1 MEEYKKLWEQFI
13 IKPTKNTNY
22 HFSRF
27 YFASNLFLFENSI
40 EIEERCKKV
49 MDSPLTYSSSY
60 RDNTI
65 NFIVTHQYYLL
76 LLWSNIA
83 LKF

>member
-1 MEEYKKLWEQFI
+1 
-13 IKPTKNTNY
+13 
-22 HFSRF
+22 
-27 YFASNLFLFENSI
+27 
-40 EIEERCKKV
+40 

-76 LLWSNIA
+76 LLWLNIA